1 MTVTSVVYMLIA
13 QDMERAVAF
22 WTGSL
27 GLARRHGD
35 ENWTELEVAGSTVAL
50 HGGHDGSR
58 NATGLS
64 LIVDDIE
71 AAAAGVAETGGQV
84 LQEPRDR
91 PGEPIILANVVD
103 TEGNE
108 FSLTQMK
115 DR

>member
-1 MTVTSVVYMLIA
+1 MAVTNVVYMLMA

-35 ENWTELEVAGSTVAL
+35 ENWTELEIAGSTVAL

-58 NATGLS
+58 NASGLGFT
-64 LIVDDIE
+64 VDDIE
-71 AAAAGVAETGGQV
+71 AAVAAVAAAGGEVV
-84 LQEPRDR
+84 HEPRDR
-91 PGEPIILANVVD
+91 PGEPIILANLVD

-115 DR
+115 ER